1 MEKLR
6 RIVAMGTFGLAVG
19 LAAGGGGCSY
29 IQNRGAMSWNLQP
42 TDKLPAAQGKV
53 MVSKPDGANRQV
65 TVSVEHLAP
74 PEQAFG
80 KSTYVVWIRP
90 HGGGEAQ
97 NMGVLRSDDDLE
109 ASLSFK
115 TAFKTFDVMVSA
127 EEQPNV
133 TSPSNDWAF
142 QASVAVPA

>member
-1 MEKLR
+1 MKKLR
-6 RIVAMGTFGLAVG
+6 RIVTIGIFGLAVG

-29 IQNRGAMSWNLQP
+29 LQNRGATSWNMQP
-42 TDKLPAAQGKV
+42 NEKVPAAQGKV

-74 PEQAFG
+74 PTQAFG

-90 HGGGEAQ
+90 VGGGEAQ
-97 NMGVLRSDDDLE
+97 NMGVLQFDDDLE
-109 ASLSFK
+109 ARLTFK
-115 TAFKTFDVMVSA
+115 TPFKTFDVVISA

-133 TSPSNDWAF
+133 TSPSNDLAF